1 MHGTVSSIGLS
12 WIDGTPQ
19 EVVYA
24 LLSDLRVEATASAM
38 LEEVNVS
45 MGSIRID
52 NMLKKTTNPV
62 ILSHET
68 EPPSQAASNTTIV
81 SSNVLT
87 FQVARFV
94 QSSGILF
101 HLQHVI
107 LKINQTLHCSFE
119 EEFLAAVKQC

>member
-1 MHGTVSSIGLS
+1 MVVHGTVPSIGLS

-24 LLSDLRVEATASAM
+24 LLSDLRVKATASAM

-62 ILSHET
+62 IS
-68 EPPSQAASNTTIV
+68 
-81 SSNVLT
+81 
-87 FQVARFV
+87 VA
-94 QSSGILF
+94 
-101 HLQHVI
+101 
-107 LKINQTLHCSFE
+107 
-119 EEFLAAVKQC
+119 